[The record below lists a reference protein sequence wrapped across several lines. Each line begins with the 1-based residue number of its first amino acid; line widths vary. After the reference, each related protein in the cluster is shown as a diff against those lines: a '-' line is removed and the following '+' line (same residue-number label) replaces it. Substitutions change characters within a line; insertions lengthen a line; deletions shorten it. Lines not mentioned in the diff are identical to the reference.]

1 MSILTVYYWEPM
13 FLGQSLSALNAT
25 KRDLAE
31 FVSVVQRDTSQAV
44 SDAAVT
50 IRGIVAPVSMG
61 EGDR

>member
-1 MSILTVYYWEPM
+1 M

-50 IRGIVAPVSMG
+50 IRGIVAPVSIG